1 MLNYE
6 CKTFVVQHFHF
17 MKAILPALI
26 WALVILGLCSVPGR
40 DIPHISFL
48 EMLSFDKWVH
58 AGVFFTL
65 VILFI
70 RGFRL
75 QSGSS
80 YFRSHAAFMAVG
92 ISVAYGGM
100 LEVMQGTLFS
110 ERSADIYDFIANSFG
125 CFVALFLYP
134 KIAKRFPKLKLPLH
148 G

>member
-1 MLNYE
+1 MHIIRSSA
-6 CKTFVVQHFHF
+6 FFIS
-17 MKAILPALI
+17 MKALLPAFI

-58 AGVFFTL
+58 ASVFFLL
-65 VILFI
+65 VILSI

-75 QSGSS
+75 QNGSA
-80 YFRSHAAFMAVG
+80 YFKSNAGFMAVG
-92 ISVAYGGM
+92 LSVAYGGS
-100 LEVMQGTLFS
+100 LEIMQGTLFS